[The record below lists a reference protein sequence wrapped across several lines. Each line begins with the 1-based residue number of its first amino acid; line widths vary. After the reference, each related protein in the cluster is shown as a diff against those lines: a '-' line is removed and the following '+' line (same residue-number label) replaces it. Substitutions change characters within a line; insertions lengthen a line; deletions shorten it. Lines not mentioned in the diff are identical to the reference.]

1 MIPLKT
7 QVPAE
12 QTAFSLGA
20 AAEEGVAAVRYY
32 PLSETQHLPP
42 SFSHSLEQL
51 LLTEGLPW
59 APPWHVP
66 DAKATTRK
74 TVES

>member
-20 AAEEGVAAVRYY
+20 VAEEGVAAVRYY
-32 PLSETQHLPP
+32 PLSESQHLPP
-42 SFSHSLEQL
+42 SFTVIHWSSLNL
-51 LLTEGLPW
+51 L
-59 APPWHVP
+59 
-66 DAKATTRK
+66 KA
-74 TVES
+74 SPGP